1 MYIVV
6 VSVKVKPGTD
16 AAARFESIIAAN
28 HRATREE
35 PGNLR
40 FDVLK
45 LATPSEVPDDPAEYL
60 LYEVYHSEGDFV
72 AHQQTAHYREFR
84 DAAEELMAEPRKGIR
99 YLSLL
104 PEPWN

>member
-1 MYIVV
+1 MYVVV
-6 VSVKVKPGTD
+6 VSVKVKPGAD

-45 LATPSEVPDDPAEYL
+45 LASPPASPEDPAEYL
-60 LYEVYHSEGDFV
+60 LYEVYKTEGDFV

-84 DAAEELMAEPRKGIR
+84 DAAEGLMAEPRKGIR
-99 YLSLL
+99 YLSVL